1 MCAMTAST
9 RLASKYLLR
18 GVSWLLL
25 AVAGLAFLVGGRA
38 ISEFGKTD
46 RIVAEMEGIGLAIVT
61 GGLGLVAK
69 TAAENLDEDED
80 SSGQ

>member
-1 MCAMTAST
+1 MSAMTATT
-9 RLASKYLLR
+9 RLASRYLLR

-25 AVAGLAFLVGGRA
+25 AVAGIAFLVGGRA

-46 RIVAEMEGIGLAIVT
+46 RVLAEMEGLGLAIVT

-69 TAAENLDEDED
+69 TAADNLDQDED
-80 SSGQ
+80 SLGR